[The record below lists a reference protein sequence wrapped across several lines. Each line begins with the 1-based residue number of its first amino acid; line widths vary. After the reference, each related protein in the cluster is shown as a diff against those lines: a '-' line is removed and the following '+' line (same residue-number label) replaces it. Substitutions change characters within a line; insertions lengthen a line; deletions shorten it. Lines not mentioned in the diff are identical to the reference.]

1 VVWGESERTV
11 QMQCPYC
18 GQPDSRVVDTRATSE
33 SIRRRRECLNCRK
46 RFTTYEQ
53 ITEQLL
59 IVKRDGRREPFDRH
73 KLMQGI
79 RIACAK
85 RPIAMADIERIVN
98 QIEEYLFGSGRA
110 EVRSEVIGQIV
121 LEKLKPLDPLAYIR
135 FAIVYLEIDD
145 VEALRRELDRLMA
158 ERG

>member
-1 VVWGESERTV
+1 
-11 QMQCPYC
+11 MQCPYC
-18 GQPDSRVVDTRATSE
+18 GQPDSRVVDTRATNE

-98 QIEEYLFGSGRA
+98 QIEEYLFSSGRA

>member
-1 VVWGESERTV
+1 
-11 QMQCPYC
+11 MQCPYC
-18 GQPDSRVVDTRATSE
+18 AQPNSRVVDTRATNE
-33 SIRRRRECLNCRK
+33 SIRRRRECLNCHK

-53 ITEQLL
+53 IAEQLL

-73 KLMQGI
+73 KLMQGV

-98 QIEEYLFGSGRA
+98 QIEEQVFSLGRA
-110 EVRSEVIGQIV
+110 EVRSEVIGQMV

-135 FAIVYLEIDD
+135 FAIVYLEIDG
-145 VEALRRELDRLMA
+145 VETLRRELDRLMA
-158 ERG
+158 EHG

>member
-1 VVWGESERTV
+1 
-11 QMQCPYC
+11 MQCPYC
-18 GQPDSRVVDTRATSE
+18 AQPDSRVVDTRATGDGT
-33 SIRRRRECLNCRK
+33 RRRRECLNCHK

-85 RPIAMADIERIVN
+85 RPIAMADIDRIVN
-98 QIEEYLFGSGRA
+98 QIEEHLFGLGRA
-110 EVRSEVIGQIV
+110 EVRSELIGQIV
-121 LEKLKPLDPLAYIR
+121 LEKLKTLDPLAYIR
-135 FAIVYLEIDD
+135 FAIVYLAIDD

-158 ERG
+158 EHG

>member
-1 VVWGESERTV
+1 
-11 QMQCPYC
+11 
-18 GQPDSRVVDTRATSE
+18 VVDTRATSE

-98 QIEEYLFGSGRA
+98 QIEEQLFSSGRA
-110 EVRSEVIGQIV
+110 EVRSEVIGQVV

>member
-1 VVWGESERTV
+1 
-11 QMQCPYC
+11 MQCPYC
-18 GQPDSRVVDTRATSE
+18 GQPDSRVVDTRATNE

-98 QIEEYLFGSGRA
+98 QIEESLFSSGRA